1 METKR
6 RGAAWVTSPLVL
18 QVRNLALGV
27 AARRVLS
34 DAGFTVAAGDKVGL
48 VGRNGAG
55 KTSLLKVLAGEDDA
69 AGGLVLRRGTL
80 GYVPQNPR
88 PRAEAANTALSH
100 ILSGRGLDRAAAR
113 LAELHLVL
121 EHDHSP
127 ESIER
132 YSAAEERYR
141 HDGGYSSESDARRI
155 ASGLGLRLDRVD
167 LPLGVLSGGERRRVE
182 LARVLFADADL
193 LLLDEPTNHLDSNAK
208 SWLMGFLRDYRG
220 AVIVVSHDLVLLDA
234 SITRV
239 LHLDSGRL
247 IEYRGTYSQYQVARR
262 REEERLTSLAHRQ
275 EAEIKRLSLLAEV
288 MRRQTET
295 RARQAK
301 AICTRVDRLKAARVT
316 APRRERKVKITFPEP
331 PHSGRIALHCSGLAK
346 GYGGPL
352 VFRDVSFEVE
362 RQQRLL
368 VMGLNG
374 AGKTSLLRILA
385 GESEANAG
393 SFRLGHGVS
402 LGYYAQEHEGIRAG
416 MTVLAHMREQSDA
429 EERVLRALL
438 GMFNLTGDIARQ
450 DAGTL
455 SGGEKTKLALAQLVA
470 GRHNLLLLDEPTNN
484 LDPPSRTGVARALAE
499 WPGTMVIV
507 SHDPEFVEALQP
519 GRVPFMPEGR
529 VDYWEGD
536 PPEGVPLAEGGEGV
550 RGGQGPGGRE
560 AARPGGRTG

>member
-1 METKR
+1 MIQA
-6 RGAAWVTSPLVL
+6 RG
-18 QVRNLALGV
+18 LAIDV

-34 DAGFTVAAGDKVGL
+34 DAGFTVNAGDKVGL

-69 AGGLVLRRGTL
+69 AAGLVLRRGTL

-88 PRAEAANTALSH
+88 PRTEAAHSALSH

-113 LAELHLVL
+113 LVELHSKL
-121 EHDHSP
+121 EHDHSL
-127 ESIER
+127 SAIEK
-132 YSAAEERYR
+132 YSEAEERYR
-141 HDGGYSSESDARRI
+141 LDGGYSSESEARRI
-155 ASGLGLRLDRVD
+155 VTGLGLRLDRVD
-167 LPLGVLSGGERRRVE
+167 LALSVLSGGERRRVE
-182 LARVLFADADL
+182 IARVLFADADL

-220 AVIVVSHDLVLLDA
+220 AVIVVSHDLALLDA

-239 LHLDSGRL
+239 LHLDAGRL
-247 IEYRGTYSQYQVARR
+247 IEYRGTYSQYQAARVL
-262 REEERLTSLAHRQ
+262 EEKRLTSLAHRQ

-288 MRRQTET
+288 MRRQTEK
-295 RARQAK
+295 RAKQAK
-301 AICTRVDRLKAARVT
+301 SIFTRVERMKAARVV
-316 APRRERKVKITFPEP
+316 APRHERKVKINFPDP
-331 PHSGRIALHCSGLAK
+331 PHSGRVVLHSSGLAK

-362 RQQRLL
+362 RHDRLL

-385 GESEANAG
+385 GESAPNAG

-402 LGYYAQEHEGIRAG
+402 LGYYAQEHEGIRG
-416 MTVLAHMREQSDA
+416 GVSVLAHMREQSPDA
-429 EERVLRALL
+429 EERLLRALL
-438 GMFNLTGDIARQ
+438 GMFSLTGDVARQ

-484 LDPPSRTGVARALAE
+484 LDPPSRSGVARALAA

-519 GRVPFMPEGR
+519 GRVLFMPEGR
-529 VDYWEGD
+529 LDYWEED
-536 PPEGVPLAEGGEGV
+536 LLDVVSMA
-550 RGGQGPGGRE
+550 
-560 AARPGGRTG
+560 

>member
-1 METKR
+1 M
-6 RGAAWVTSPLVL
+6 L
-18 QVRNLALGV
+18 QVRNLAIDV

-34 DAGFTVAAGDKVGL
+34 DASFTVGAGDKVGL

-69 AGGLVLRRGTL
+69 ASGLVLRRGTL

-88 PRAEAANTALSH
+88 PRGEAGQTALAH
-100 ILSGRGLDRAAAR
+100 ILSGRGLDRAASR
-113 LAELHLVL
+113 LAELHRAL

-132 YSAAEERYR
+132 YSSAEERYR
-141 HDGGYSSESDARRI
+141 LDGGYSSESDARRI
-155 ASGLGLRLDRVD
+155 VSGLGLRLDRVD
-167 LPLGVLSGGERRRVE
+167 LPVSVLSGGERRRVE
-182 LARVLFADADL
+182 LARVLFADAEL

-208 SWLMGFLRDYRG
+208 SWLMDFLRDYRG
-220 AVIVVSHDLVLLDA
+220 EVIVVSHDLVLLDA

-247 IEYRGTYSQYQVARR
+247 IEYRGTYTQYQQARK

-288 MRRQTET
+288 MRRQTEK
-295 RARQAK
+295 RAKQAK
-301 AICTRVDRLKAARVT
+301 SIFTRVERMKAVRVT
-316 APRRERKVKITFPEP
+316 APRRERKVKINFPEP
-331 PHSGRIALHCSGLAK
+331 PHSGRIVLHCSGLAK

-352 VFRDVSFEVE
+352 VFHDVSFEVE
-362 RQQRLL
+362 RHQRLL

-385 GESEANAG
+385 GESAANSG
-393 SFRLGHGVS
+393 SFRVGHGVS

-416 MTVLAHMREQSDA
+416 ATVLAHMREQSDA

-519 GRVPFMPEGR
+519 GRVLFMPEGR
-529 VDYWEGD
+529 VDYWEED
-536 PPEGVPLAEGGEGV
+536 LLDVVAM
-550 RGGQGPGGRE
+550 
-560 AARPGGRTG
+560 A

>member
-1 METKR
+1 MIQA
-6 RGAAWVTSPLVL
+6 RG
-18 QVRNLALGV
+18 LAIDV

-34 DAGFTVAAGDKVGL
+34 DASFTVNAGDKVGL

-69 AGGLVLRRGTL
+69 AAGLVLRRGTL

-88 PRAEAANTALSH
+88 PRAEAAHSALSH

-113 LAELHLVL
+113 LVELHRKL
-121 EHDHSP
+121 EHDHSLGA
-127 ESIER
+127 IEK
-132 YSAAEERYR
+132 YSEAEERYR
-141 HDGGYSSESDARRI
+141 LDGGYSSESEARRI
-155 ASGLGLRLDRVD
+155 VTGLGLRLDRVD
-167 LPLGVLSGGERRRVE
+167 LALGVLSGGERRRVE
-182 LARVLFADADL
+182 IARVLFADADL

-208 SWLMGFLRDYRG
+208 SWLMDFLRDYRG
-220 AVIVVSHDLVLLDA
+220 EVIVVSHDLALLDS

-239 LHLDSGRL
+239 LHLDAGRL
-247 IEYRGTYSQYQVARR
+247 IEYRGTYSQYQGARLL
-262 REEERLTSLAHRQ
+262 EEKRLTSLAHRQ
-275 EAEIKRLSLLAEV
+275 EAEIQRLSLLAEV
-288 MRRQTET
+288 MRRQTAK
-295 RARQAK
+295 RAKQAK
-301 AICTRVDRLKAARVT
+301 SIFTRVDRMKAARVV
-316 APRRERKVKITFPEP
+316 APRHERKVKINFPEP
-331 PHSGRIALHCSGLAK
+331 PHSGRVVVHGSGLAK

-362 RQQRLL
+362 RHDRLL

-385 GESEANAG
+385 GESAANAG

-402 LGYYAQEHEGIRAG
+402 LGYYAQEHEGIRG
-416 MTVLAHMREQSDA
+416 GVSVLAHMREQSPDA

-438 GMFNLTGDIARQ
+438 GMFSLTGDVARQ

-484 LDPPSRTGVARALAE
+484 LDPPSRSGVARALAA

-519 GRVPFMPEGR
+519 GRVLFMPEGR
-529 VDYWEGD
+529 VDYWEED
-536 PPEGVPLAEGGEGV
+536 LLDVVSMA
-550 RGGQGPGGRE
+550 
-560 AARPGGRTG
+560 

>member
-18 QVRNLALGV
+18 QVRNLAIDV

-34 DAGFTVAAGDKVGL
+34 DASFTVAPGDKVGL

-55 KTSLLKVLAGEDDA
+55 KTSLLKVLAGDDDA

-113 LAELHLVL
+113 LAELHRVL

-167 LPLGVLSGGERRRVE
+167 LPLSVLSGGERRRVE
-182 LARVLFADADL
+182 LARVLFADAEL

-208 SWLMGFLRDYRG
+208 SWLMDFLRDYRG
-220 AVIVVSHDLVLLDA
+220 AVIVVSHDLVLLDT

-247 IEYRGTYSQYQVARR
+247 VEYRGTYSQYQQARR

-275 EAEIKRLSLLAEV
+275 EAEIKRLSVLAEV
-288 MRRQTET
+288 MRRQTEK
-295 RARQAK
+295 RAKQAK
-301 AICTRVDRLKAARVT
+301 SIFTRVERIKAARVA

-331 PHSGRIALHCSGLAK
+331 PHSGRIVLHGSGLAK

-362 RQQRLL
+362 RHQRLL

-385 GESEANAG
+385 GESEANTG

-416 MTVLAHMREQSDA
+416 VTVLAHMREQSDA
-429 EERVLRALL
+429 EERALRALL

-484 LDPPSRTGVARALAE
+484 LDPPSRSAVARALAE

-519 GRVPFMPEGR
+519 GRVLFMPEGR
-529 VDYWEGD
+529 VDYWEED
-536 PPEGVPLAEGGEGV
+536 LLDVVSMA
-550 RGGQGPGGRE
+550 
-560 AARPGGRTG
+560 

>member
-1 METKR
+1 M
-6 RGAAWVTSPLVL
+6 L
-18 QVRNLALGV
+18 QVRGLAIDV

-288 MRRQTET
+288 MRRQTEK

-301 AICTRVDRLKAARVT
+301 SIFTRVDRLKAARVT

-331 PHSGRIALHCSGLAK
+331 PHSGRIVLHSSGLAK

-484 LDPPSRTGVARALAE
+484 LDPPSRSGVARALAE

-519 GRVPFMPEGR
+519 GRVLFMPEGR
-529 VDYWEGD
+529 VDYWEED
-536 PPEGVPLAEGGEGV
+536 LLDVVSMA
-550 RGGQGPGGRE
+550 
-560 AARPGGRTG
+560 